1 VSATLTALRRARGWT
16 KAELARRAGLNA
28 ATIGWIESGRFRP
41 YAAQIDKL
49 AAALNV
55 DAALIA
61 ALALPATAEQE
72 QR

>member
-1 VSATLTALRRARGWT
+1 VLREARGWT

-41 YAAQIDKL
+41 YTAQIAKL
-49 AAALNV
+49 AAALGV

-61 ALALPATAEQE
+61 TLGLPAGAEQE
-72 QR
+72 HP